1 MKAIPKLTLSLL
13 LLIYSLAVNAQA
25 RAITGTVRDDDGSP
39 VAGVSV
45 SIKNQ
50 PGGVV
55 TDISGRFAIKA
66 PIGATLV
73 LSAINY
79 LSFTTNVDQRTEY
92 TLGLKRKTGTLSDV
106 VVVGYGTQKR
116 TNVTG
121 AVSVISKDVL
131 ENRPVTNAVAALQGA
146 APGLVVTRTSGQP
159 GQEGYNL
166 NVRGLSSLNGTNA
179 ALVVIDGVAGG
190 DLTLINPNDIE
201 SISVL
206 KDAAAA
212 AIYGAQASG
221 GVILV
226 TTKKG
231 TIGRLKLDYSG
242 LYTTNTRYNVP
253 KLLQSWQAAQM
264 VNGAYSDAGMGAGP
278 YSAATIRVMKS
289 DTSFLPT
296 GTNLNTDPIT
306 VPAPGTYTSY
316 TYYHALDDNTF
327 LRTST
332 NSQNHNISAS
342 GGNDR
347 TQYFFGLGYYTQN
360 GVLAVGP
367 DAYQRYNARFNVTVK
382 MSRILSLDSRIGYTF
397 GKTTAPNATLNGDNG
412 FLYNI
417 YSRASTGV
425 QTGTIYL
432 PNDST
437 HTKIANASGGDIYG
451 VLKYG
456 GYNSTNQHTLTGAFT
471 LKADSI
477 VRGLSLRLVYNP
489 GLQQGNNDI
498 FAKNFTLWNTL
509 TSPITA
515 VSTGSGASTT
525 SSNYL
530 SKARA
535 TQYSQ
540 DVQALADYDLKLRGG
555 HNFHVLGG
563 FEYQYYN
570 FNSDNVKTTNL
581 VSTTTP
587 SLNFVSAS
595 SVVTASDNVQTNAW
609 VSYFGRLD
617 YNFRSKYL
625 FEFNLRDDG
634 SSKLAPGYRFQLFP
648 SVSGGWRISQE
659 DWFANS
665 VSWVSELKLRGS
677 YGSLGN
683 AQLGALNTNN
693 YNYIASLPQGPST
706 VFNNVNN
713 YSYYQSAIPSLGQ
726 GWETIKTTDLGT
738 DIGLFKSRLNFSFDY
753 FKRDNNN
760 MLITVNYPATLGV
773 APPTTNSAS
782 MTTHGWELFLGW
794 TDHIGRNFSYW
805 INGNLSD
812 NTNKLTKY
820 EGTTVV
826 NAGSNSTIVG
836 MPVNSIYGYVDQ
848 GYFKDAQDVSSS
860 AFQYAKTGPGD
871 IKYKNLDG
879 MAHVNPS
886 GQAIINTGANTV
898 ADHGDLTY
906 LGNTSPRYTF
916 GINLGASYKGFDFSA
931 ILQGVGKE
939 KMLIPQRTM
948 VPFVQTY
955 RTPWAEQQDYW
966 TPTHTNAKFP
976 RLYWYGSDAVATAM
990 NSAIS
995 SHWIQNATYLS
1006 LKNLQVGYTLPR
1018 RITQKAKIEKVRI
1031 FFTGQDIWRTTGMWY
1046 KAFDAENPN
1055 NNAWNYPFFRSYAAG
1070 LNVTF

>member
-1 MKAIPKLTLSLL
+1 MKVFPKLMLAFFLMLSSFL
-13 LLIYSLAVNAQA
+13 VNAQT
-25 RAITGTVRDDDGSP
+25 RVITGTVRDEEGLP
-39 VAGVSV
+39 IQGVSV
-45 SIKNQ
+45 SVKNHT
-50 PGGVV
+50 GGTV
-55 TDISGRFAIKA
+55 TNASGQFSLNAL
-66 PIGATLV
+66 PGATLV
-73 LSAINY
+73 FSSINY
-79 LSFTTNVDQRTEY
+79 LPFTLRVDEKTQY

-106 VVVGYGTQKR
+106 IVVGYGTQKR
-116 TNVTG
+116 ATVTG

-131 ENRPVTNAVAALQGA
+131 ENRPVTNSVAALQGA
-146 APGLVVTRTSGQP
+146 APGLIITRSSGEP
-159 GQEGYNL
+159 GQEGYNI
-166 NVRGLSSLNGTNA
+166 NVRGLSSLNGTNT

-190 DLTLINPNDIE
+190 DLTLINPYDIE

-231 TIGRLKLDYSG
+231 TSGRMRVEYTG
-242 LYTTNTRYNVP
+242 LYTVNTRYNVP
-253 KLLQSWQAAQM
+253 KLLASWQAAEM
-264 VNGAYSDAGMGAGP
+264 VDQAYINAGNGAP
-278 YSAATIRVMKS
+278 YSAAQIRVMKS
-289 DTSFLPT
+289 DTSFLPA
-296 GTNLNTDPIT
+296 GTNLNTNPIT
-306 VPAPGTYTSY
+306 IPAPGTYTSY
-316 TYYHALDDNTF
+316 TYYHALDANAF
-327 LRTST
+327 LRQDTY
-332 NSQNHNISAS
+332 SQNHNVSAS

-347 TQYFFGLGYYTQN
+347 TQYFLGLGYYTQN
-360 GVLAVGP
+360 GVLAIGP
-367 DAYQRYNARFNVTVK
+367 DAYQRYNARFNINMK
-382 MSRILSLDSRIGYTF
+382 MSRILSLESRIGYTF
-397 GKTTAPNATLNGDNG
+397 GRTVAPNAVLNGDNG
-412 FLYNI
+412 MLYDI

-471 LKADSI
+471 LKADSLAK
-477 VRGLSLRLVYNP
+477 GLTLRLVYNP
-489 GLQQGNNDI
+489 GLQQTDI
-498 FAKNFTLWNTL
+498 DVFAKNVTEWSTL
-509 TSPITA
+509 TTPVT
-515 VSTGSGASTT
+515 VVTTGGGASTT
-525 SSNYL
+525 SPNYL
-530 SKARA
+530 SKTRA
-535 TQYSQ
+535 TQYTH
-540 DVQALADYDLKLRGG
+540 DIQALGDYNWQLGND

-570 FNSDNVKTTNL
+570 YNSDNVKATNL

-595 SVVTASDNVQTNAW
+595 SVVTANDNVQTNDW
-609 VSYFGRLD
+609 VSFFGRLD
-617 YNFRSKYL
+617 YNYKSKYI

-634 SSKLAPGYRFQLFP
+634 SSKLAPGYRYQLFP

-659 DWFANS
+659 DWFARSAPFVN
-665 VSWVSELKLRGS
+665 ELKIRAS

-693 YNYIASLPQGPST
+693 YNYIATLSQGAST

-713 YSYYQSAIPSLGQ
+713 YSYYQSALPSLGQ
-726 GWETIKTTDLGT
+726 GWETIKTTDVGT
-738 DIGLFKSRLNFSFDY
+738 DIALLKSRLNFTFDY
-753 FKRDNNN
+753 FKRDNDN

-773 APPTTNSAS
+773 SPSTTNSAS

-794 TDHIGRNFSYW
+794 TDHIGRGFSYW

-826 NAGSNSTIVG
+826 NSGLNSTIVG
-836 MPVNSIYGYVDQ
+836 QPINSIYGYIDQ
-848 GYFKDAQDVSSS
+848 GYFTTPQEVASSP
-860 AFQYAKTGPGD
+860 FQYAKTGVGD

-879 MAHVNPS
+879 NAHVNS
-886 GQAIINTGANTV
+886 AGQAVINGGNNTV
-898 ADHGDLTY
+898 ADHGDLAY
-906 LGNTSPRYTF
+906 LGNTNPRYTF
-916 GINLGASYKGFDFSA
+916 GINLGASFKGFDFSA

-939 KMLIPQRTM
+939 KMLIPQRTE

-955 RTPWAEQQDYW
+955 RTPWAQQLDYW
-966 TPTHTNAKFP
+966 TPTNPNARFP
-976 RLYWYGSDAVATAM
+976 RPYWYGSDAVADAM
-990 NSAIS
+990 NAEVS

-1006 LKNLQVGYTLPR
+1006 LKNLQIGYTIPR
-1018 RITQKAKIEKVRI
+1018 RITQKARIERARI
-1031 FFTGQDIWRTTGMWY
+1031 FFTGQDIWRITGMWY

-1070 LNVTF
+1070 VNITF